1 MRIRNKIMLVG
12 GIPIAI
18 AAGIAVAAWLL
29 LSEAERARSG
39 AVLAGAIYRDLLVAM
54 SVRDDYVGANPAER
68 DPHAERFRELAARAQ
83 VQLASLAPLARTQEQ
98 RREVTSFQDTLAR
111 YAARMDDYIAV
122 TTVNDRLIAEMS
134 LRAARLVTLAEE
146 ARARQHAS
154 NADIITTLT
163 EKDQQLRRLRDIV
176 DSAYQLR
183 ATLWGLQTVLQRP
196 DGSDPSFALAQMQH
210 AATGLGEALGTR
222 RGGEARELG
231 DLSRAA
237 ASAERADLA
246 AITERLLAWCD
257 RLLKIEVTAQRAL
270 QEEVAQLL
278 TYSVEANETE
288 QATQNVAVATLR
300 LGQETHEALTRRDA
314 DLAERK
320 LARSRELADIAAALP
335 ISPLIQTDMIDAITE
350 WRERLGTTIEG
361 IRKQNAMIADM
372 DQTAAAMVAKAR
384 SLNDLFTGD
393 ADWLGDFIGHVLVI
407 GATVGLLFGSVA
419 AFAAAR
425 SITMPL
431 RRLQGSM
438 LALAADPL
446 AGRIAESD
454 RRDELGDMARAA
466 NIFVT
471 EISRRERDLRQ
482 AKERT
487 DETLAELRQA
497 QADLIQAEKLASL
510 GQLVAGVAHE
520 INTPLGIAL
529 TTATL
534 LGDEAQEFERAL
546 KGNQLPRSR
555 LAHFL
560 DRMKEGSRLLFD
572 NLGRASDLVH
582 SFKQVAVDQVSDEPR
597 RFEMKGWLEDV
608 IRSLGPLLRKTQH
621 AVAID
626 CPAPLQVGTY
636 PGALAQVLTNLVI
649 NAALH
654 AYDEGESGRI
664 AITVRD
670 AGDQLHLTV
679 SDDGKGIA
687 PQHLGRIFDPFFTTA
702 RHRGSTG
709 LGLHIV
715 YNLVTNKL
723 QGRIDVES
731 RPGAGTTF
739 RIEMPKQLAG
749 EARTEAMA
757 AL

>member
-29 LSEAERARSG
+29 LNEAERARSG

-54 SVRDDYVGANPAER
+54 TVRDDYVSANPVER
-68 DPHAERFRELAARAQ
+68 DPHAERFRERAARAQ
-83 VQLASLAPLARTQEQ
+83 VQLAALGPLARTQAQ
-98 RREVTSFQDTLAR
+98 RREVASLQDTLAR
-111 YAARMDDYIAV
+111 YVARMDEYIAV

-134 LRAARLVTLAEE
+134 LRAARLVNLADE

-176 DSAYQLR
+176 DRAYQLR
-183 ATLWGLQTVLQRP
+183 ATLWGLQTALRQP
-196 DGSDPSFALAQMQH
+196 DGNDHGFAVAQISH
-210 AATGLGEALGTR
+210 AAGSLAEALGAGRSGAT
-222 RGGEARELG
+222 RELD
-231 DLSRAA
+231 DLTRAA
-237 ASAERADLA
+237 AAAGPAETGTVA
-246 AITERLLAWCD
+246 ERLLAWCD

-288 QATQNVAVATLR
+288 QATQNVAVSTLK

-314 DLAERK
+314 DVAERK
-320 LARSRELADIAAALP
+320 LARSGELAAIAAALP

-350 WRERLGTTIEG
+350 WGERLGTTIEG

-372 DQTAAAMVAKAR
+372 DRTAAAMVAKAR

-393 ADWLGDFIGHVLVI
+393 ADWLGAFIGHVLVI
-407 GATVGLLFGSVA
+407 GATIGLLFGSVV
-419 AFAAAR
+419 AFAAAK

-431 RRLQGSM
+431 RRLQSSM

-446 AGRIAESD
+446 AGRITESD

-466 NIFVT
+466 NVFVT
-471 EISRRERDLRQ
+471 EISRRERDLRH

-487 DETLAELRQA
+487 DETLAELQQT

-546 KGNQLPRSR
+546 DGNQLARSR

-597 RFEMKGWLEDV
+597 RFEMKGWLDDV
-608 IRSLGPLLRKTQH
+608 IRSLGPLLRKTRH
-621 AVAID
+621 MVTVD
-626 CPAPLQVGTY
+626 CPAHLQVGTY
-636 PGALAQVLTNLVI
+636 PGALAQVLTNLII

-654 AYDEGESGRI
+654 AYEEGESGRI
-664 AITVRD
+664 TVTVQDAPELLRLTVR
-670 AGDQLHLTV
+670 
-679 SDDGKGIA
+679 DDGKGIA

-731 RPGAGTTF
+731 RPGAGTAF

-749 EARTEAMA
+749 EPRPEALA